1 MAPAYRPRPHWMI
14 IWTLWAAYPIVK
26 LFRRERLEV
35 WEGFLYL
42 YVAGYIASV
51 LFIAM
56 DITSY
61 GGRMVVAI
69 LPLALVPAFQLLPRR
84 YDTAH

>member
-1 MAPAYRPRPHWMI
+1 MRV
-14 IWTLWAAYPIVK
+14 L
-26 LFRRERLEV
+26 
-35 WEGFLYL
+35 
-42 YVAGYIASV
+42 VAGDRGYIGAV
-51 LFIAM
+51 LFIPM

-84 YDTAH
+84 YDATR